1 MAAPCGEDGMSHDD
15 SRRHDHHARSRARH
29 EPLSEEELRA
39 QLEEEL
45 RRITVRDVLLQTIV
59 SLVNLGGQRLGLAP
73 GAEDMRDLEQV
84 RLAIEGVR
92 ALLPLVE
99 EQDAEQV
106 RPIRDALSQ
115 LQMAYAAA
123 GAGRRAY
130 RRRARRGRQ
139 RAPGRR
145 AAAGRRPGTPRR
157 RRRASGSRPG
167 STVDRD
173 RLTRASRAGV
183 SGSDRYTAR
192 ALLHPGPS
200 GRSRAAA

>member
-1 MAAPCGEDGMSHDD
+1 MSHE
-15 SRRHDHHARSRARH
+15 HPADHEDPSGH
-29 EPLSEEELRA
+29 EHPSEEELRA

-73 GAEDMRDLEQV
+73 GSEDMRDTDQA

-115 LQMAYAAA
+115 LQLAYAQLAGTGDIPEPGPPGSQQPEQQGPGRGPERPA
-123 GAGRRAY
+123 GAG
-130 RRRARRGRQ
+130 GLWV
-139 RAPGRR
+139 P
-145 AAAGRRPGTPRR
+145 
-157 RRRASGSRPG
+157 PG
-167 STVDRD
+167 SCC
-173 RLTRASRAGV
+173 
-183 SGSDRYTAR
+183 
-192 ALLHPGPS
+192 
-200 GRSRAAA
+200 

>member
-1 MAAPCGEDGMSHDD
+1 MSH
-15 SRRHDHHARSRARH
+15 
-29 EPLSEEELRA
+29 EQPSEEELRA

-73 GAEDMRDLEQV
+73 GAEDMRDIGQA

-115 LQMAYAAA
+115 LQLAYAQLAEPGDTPEPGPPGA
-123 GAGRRAY
+123 QQPEQQPPGPRRGGGPERPGGAG
-130 RRRARRGRQ
+130 GLWV
-139 RAPGRR
+139 P
-145 AAAGRRPGTPRR
+145 
-157 RRRASGSRPG
+157 PG
-167 STVDRD
+167 S
-173 RLTRASRAGV
+173 G
-183 SGSDRYTAR
+183 G
-192 ALLHPGPS
+192 
-200 GRSRAAA
+200 